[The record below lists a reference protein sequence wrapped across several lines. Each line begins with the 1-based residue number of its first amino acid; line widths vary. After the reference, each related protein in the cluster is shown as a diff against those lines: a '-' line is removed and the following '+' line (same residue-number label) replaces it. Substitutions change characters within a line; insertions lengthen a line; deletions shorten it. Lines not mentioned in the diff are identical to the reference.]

1 MIGNVTKKGFSLF
14 EMVIVVGILGIIAM
28 ASVPVAEM
36 TLTNAK
42 EAVLEEN
49 LERIREA
56 IALWKRDCRNAV
68 VRQYGYDNLNK
79 VPDYKLYPPSLEA
92 LVHCENIGDGV
103 YVDSEGRKVS
113 IICDSTTGKQVATFT
128 PQKYLDYIPE
138 DPFVGRPCWY
148 VHYATATGTID
159 LTRNPKRY
167 LCGAYNFLKPNKTRA
182 YTEEDYKRGNGLI
195 DEPEPT
201 YLGVFDVSCMPSISV
216 DSDGYYTRRGFNVSL
231 DGTRYEDW

>member
-1 MIGNVTKKGFSLF
+1 MIGNITKKGFSLF

-42 EAVLEEN
+42 ETVLEEN

-92 LVHCENIGDGV
+92 LVHCENRGDGV
-103 YVDSEGRKVS
+103 YVDSEGREVS
-113 IICDSTTGKQVATFT
+113 RICDSTRKQVATFT

-148 VHYATATGTID
+148 VHYATGRIDD

-167 LCGAYNFLKPNKTRA
+167 LCGAYNFLEPNKTRA
-182 YTEEDYKRGNGLI
+182 YTEKDYERGNGLI
-195 DEPEPT
+195 DPEPT

-216 DSDGYYTRRGFNVSL
+216 DSDEYYTRRGFNVSV